1 MKVSAIIPA
10 YNRLKYLQRAIDS
23 ALAQTVPVGEIIVV
37 DDGSTDGTG
46 EFVEAVY
53 GTRVRLVRQSNTG
66 VAGARHRGIQEAH
79 GEWIAFLDSDDEW
92 FPDRNA
98 QLLKAAE
105 NLSADVAWIFGALRT
120 VTDRGEGPTLFEE
133 HGLTVDRFPQ
143 IFEDS
148 LSIQYPYQFP
158 MLQASFIRRKV
169 LLELNCFSEGLRS
182 DDDLL
187 ASFQVA
193 RRYKFAAIPN
203 VVGRYFRTS
212 DLSASS
218 VVVNG
223 NFGPDYHRSRML
235 AFEGV
240 IQSGHRR
247 PWNQEY
253 AGSVRGLCQ
262 VLARRGNFVRSL
274 GWQQFRYGGVTSKGV
289 AFCLATLLGP
299 WALRTWDRCAEYSRQ
314 HLRRPELVSVK
325 RNGFQESLQSAYK
338 SRAK

>member
-10 YNRLKYLQRAIDS
+10 YNRKNYLRRAIDS
-23 ALAQTVPVGEIIVV
+23 ALAQTVPVDEIIVV
-37 DDGSTDGTG
+37 DDGSTDGSA
-46 EFVEAVY
+46 ELVESLF
-53 GTRVRLVRQSNTG
+53 GDRVRVVRQANTG
-66 VAGARHRGIQEAH
+66 VAGARRRGIQEAR

-92 FPDRNA
+92 LPDRNGI
-98 QLLKAAE
+98 LLRAAE
-105 NLSADVAWIFGALRT
+105 FVPHEVAWVFGTLRV
-120 VTDRGEGPTLFEE
+120 VTDSGEGPTLFEE
-133 HGLTVDRFPQ
+133 HGLTVNEFPHL
-143 IFEDS
+143 FENS

-193 RRYKFAAIPN
+193 GRYKFAAIPN

-240 IQSGHRR
+240 IHSGHRR

-253 AGSVRGLCQ
+253 AASVRGLCQ
-262 VLARRGNFVRSL
+262 VLARRGNFARNL
-274 GWQQFRYGGVTSKGV
+274 GWQQFRYGGVTPKGV
-289 AFCLATLLGP
+289 AFCFATLLGP
-299 WALRTWDRCAEYSRQ
+299 WALRTWDRCAEYSRK
-314 HLRRPELVSVK
+314 HLRPPEPVSVK

-338 SRAK
+338 SREK